1 MDKSIFTVLI
11 IGGAFLG
18 VASLILPGFIFAQT
32 FVTEL
37 TGESQPI
44 PTNTNAIGNI
54 TLIGNNETLQYKL
67 HAEDLANVKHI
78 GIHQGDSDEHGKVV
92 VSLFETKNPIGVP
105 LVDLAGNIT
114 SEDLKGPMT
123 DATINDLIGNM
134 TEGNEYVNIQTSEFP
149 LGELRGQISLLEEQD
164 EEESNN

>member
-1 MDKSIFTVLI
+1 MLI
-11 IGGAFLG
+11 VGSAFLG
-18 VASLILPGFIFAQT
+18 LASFVMPSYVFAQT

-37 TGESQPI
+37 TGEEQPI
-44 PTNTNAIGNI
+44 PTNTNAAGNI
-54 TLIGNNETLQYKL
+54 TLIGNNETLQYNL
-67 HAEDLANVKHI
+67 HAEDLTNVKHI

-92 VSLFETKNPIGVP
+92 VSLFETKNPVGVP

-134 TEGNEYVNIQTSEFP
+134 TEGNGYVNIQTSEFP
-149 LGELRGQISLLEEQD
+149 LGEIRGQISLQEEQD

>member
-1 MDKSIFTVLI
+1 M
-11 IGGAFLG
+11 IGL
-18 VASLILPGFIFAQT
+18 ASFVMPSYVYAQI

-37 TGESQPI
+37 AGEEQPL
-44 PTNTNAIGNI
+44 PTNTNAFGNI
-54 TLIGNNETLQYKL
+54 TIIGNNETLQYNL

-92 VSLFETKNPIGVP
+92 VSLFETKNPVGVP
-105 LVDLAGNIT
+105 IVDLAGNIT

-134 TEGNEYVNIQTSEFP
+134 TEGNDYVNIQTSEFP
-149 LGELRGQISLLEEQD
+149 LGEIRGQLSLQEEQD
-164 EEESNN
+164 EAEPNN

>member
-1 MDKSIFTVLI
+1 MDYKSIFTVLI

-18 VASLILPGFIFAQT
+18 VASLILPSFIFAQT

-78 GIHQGDSDEHGKVV
+78 GIHQGDSDEQGKVV

-114 SEDLKGPMT
+114 S
-123 DATINDLIGNM
+123 
-134 TEGNEYVNIQTSEFP
+134 
-149 LGELRGQISLLEEQD
+149 
-164 EEESNN
+164 

>member
-1 MDKSIFTVLI
+1 M
-11 IGGAFLG
+11 IGL
-18 VASLILPGFIFAQT
+18 ASFVMPSYIYAQI

-37 TGESQPI
+37 AGEEQPL
-44 PTNTNAIGNI
+44 PTNTNAFGNI
-54 TLIGNNETLQYKL
+54 TIIGNNETLQYNL

-92 VSLFETKNPIGVP
+92 VSLFETKNPVGVP
-105 LVDLAGNIT
+105 IVDLAGNIT

-134 TEGNEYVNIQTSEFP
+134 TEGNDYVNIQTSEFP
-149 LGELRGQISLLEEQD
+149 LGEIRGQLSLQEEQD
-164 EEESNN
+164 EEEPNN